1 MKKAYNC
8 FVFGLFLAFSLLVE
22 SCQLP
27 HATERQRFAESVRRE
42 LPFRVDSLSEVFRSD
57 VTIYRFTSNTCIAES
72 PDAEIHS
79 DGTYWGA
86 RTFFDNPKMRQTQ
99 TEDVLWRNVV
109 VSKRNQRVICVD
121 RYLKQGKTQGVVYV
135 YQSDSKKYPTYGRF
149 HFDVSDTRNIEL
161 MGSMLE
167 TLRKQ
172 AVYRLNHDGS
182 IPDDVPDSQDAYWK
196 LIYHADSL
204 MDEGLFVEAKQVYD
218 LASTDSRYV
227 LPSLLSTVAN
237 KMQAIGAKD
246 IANEY
251 LLRRVNM
258 ENDFYS
264 YTSDWLSQ
272 ELKDTFAI
280 RQKRFEYDLDL
291 KERLEHILE
300 CDNYDRVL
308 WLQATMGNPQDEQ
321 RIERLAQ
328 RALAT
333 DSLNL
338 VNVEEILSAKGF
350 PSHKQVGTMAVQ
362 AVWIVFQHSDLENQK
377 KFLPQ
382 LKDAVQRGDL
392 PAYFLAMLQDRI
404 DVREGRPQKY
414 GTQWG
419 SDGKLCPLLDAV
431 RVNKWREEVGLPP
444 IEIE

>member
-1 MKKAYNC
+1 MKTVYSW
-8 FVFGLFLAFSLLVE
+8 FVFGMFLFFSILME
-22 SCQLP
+22 SCQLSNSV
-27 HATERQRFAESVRRE
+27 EKQRFAESVRRE

-149 HFDVSDTRNIEL
+149 HFDVSDTRNIEFV
-161 MGSMLE
+161 GGMLE

-172 AVYRLNHDGS
+172 AVYRLNHDGR
-182 IPDDVPDSQDAYWK
+182 IPDDVPDSQYAYWK

-237 KMQAIGAKD
+237 KMQAIGAND

-291 KERLEHILE
+291 KERL
-300 CDNYDRVL
+300 
-308 WLQATMGNPQDEQ
+308 
-321 RIERLAQ
+321 
-328 RALAT
+328 
-333 DSLNL
+333 
-338 VNVEEILSAKGF
+338 
-350 PSHKQVGTMAVQ
+350 
-362 AVWIVFQHSDLENQK
+362 
-377 KFLPQ
+377 
-382 LKDAVQRGDL
+382 
-392 PAYFLAMLQDRI
+392 
-404 DVREGRPQKY
+404 
-414 GTQWG
+414 
-419 SDGKLCPLLDAV
+419 
-431 RVNKWREEVGLPP
+431 
-444 IEIE
+444 